1 MFPALDNAIE
11 QAALIGSGRDA
22 SQYIPIA
29 SDLHIAWREAVVCTR
44 TALARNL
51 TSPTSGVPSLDAWL
65 LATDSD
71 VRNIRAMPQKAQ
83 RELSASV
90 KALQVADFETD
101 ARADQSPGALRRFKN
116 WLAECDRQAGRW
128 TQAVPW
134 QREGKNSLSSTF
146 ASIVAPC
153 EVSVT

>member
-1 MFPALDNAIE
+1 MV
-11 QAALIGSGRDA
+11 QQQSGFGLPPHVTA
-22 SQYIPIA
+22 SPQLPFLSWFSCSSHPGY
-29 SDLHIAWREAVVCTR
+29 RG
-44 TALARNL
+44 LARPGAATMVCESVHGKSRGPCWTTFRL
-51 TSPTSGVPSLDAWL
+51 RLDLCSWSKTSPTSGVPSLDAWL

-128 TQAVPW
+128 TQVVPW
-134 QREGKNSLSSTF
+134 
-146 ASIVAPC
+146 
-153 EVSVT
+153 

>member
-1 MFPALDNAIE
+1 MLSNVQRRAREGRSEARHDASALWFPALDNAIE

-29 SDLHIAWREAVVCTR
+29 NDLHIAWREAVVCTR

-90 KALQVADFETD
+90 KAIQGLGTS
-101 ARADQSPGALRRFKN
+101 RAAL
-116 WLAECDRQAGRW
+116 L
-128 TQAVPW
+128 
-134 QREGKNSLSSTF
+134 
-146 ASIVAPC
+146 
-153 EVSVT
+153 